1 MEIINNLLEAGLIF
15 ALFHFTLGEKPGE
28 RWRARAGILAVGL
41 GMSVIAFAVSSSSL
55 RIFLNILLL
64 YAYAEICFRGTKTE
78 KFFRTLSYIMAALLA
93 ERMVFQ
99 IMDFVFRIEPRLLV
113 IPGAERQVSIILY
126 LIFCGVFTGLLIH
139 VDGRRSYLPDNYLA
153 AFILAEMGIAVL
165 MDKLTDIILAVPMK
179 AVREDLF
186 LLTDVMYLLFLAIAF
201 SVLYLVIGLSRLY
214 QERNE
219 AAGEKMKEEY
229 LSRRVNS
236 MEQANSTLKKWKHD
250 YGKHLRLIQE
260 MLEQG
265 ESQAAERLLAELIEE
280 NTASGLGA
288 ETGDIVVDM
297 LVGDAR
303 VKAEIHLDWDRAKL
317 PLSEIELSSLLGNL
331 LDNALEAAQ
340 KQEEGKRCVWFGMKT
355 RNEFLCILVKNS
367 YDGIL
372 RMENGIL
379 YSRKAEQGHG
389 LGWKRIKEIVQ
400 KAGGIADTDHT
411 EEEFRVQILLPLD
424 KGEEKDGRNED
435 CSN

>member
-139 VDGRRSYLPDNYLA
+139 LDGRPNYLTDIYLA
-153 AFILAEMGIAVL
+153 SFILAEMGIAVL

-219 AAGEKMKEEY
+219 AAGEKMKEE
-229 LSRRVNS
+229 N
-236 MEQANSTLKKWKHD
+236 
-250 YGKHLRLIQE
+250 
-260 MLEQG
+260 
-265 ESQAAERLLAELIEE
+265 
-280 NTASGLGA
+280 
-288 ETGDIVVDM
+288 
-297 LVGDAR
+297 
-303 VKAEIHLDWDRAKL
+303 
-317 PLSEIELSSLLGNL
+317 
-331 LDNALEAAQ
+331 
-340 KQEEGKRCVWFGMKT
+340 
-355 RNEFLCILVKNS
+355 
-367 YDGIL
+367 
-372 RMENGIL
+372 
-379 YSRKAEQGHG
+379 
-389 LGWKRIKEIVQ
+389 
-400 KAGGIADTDHT
+400 
-411 EEEFRVQILLPLD
+411 
-424 KGEEKDGRNED
+424 
-435 CSN
+435 